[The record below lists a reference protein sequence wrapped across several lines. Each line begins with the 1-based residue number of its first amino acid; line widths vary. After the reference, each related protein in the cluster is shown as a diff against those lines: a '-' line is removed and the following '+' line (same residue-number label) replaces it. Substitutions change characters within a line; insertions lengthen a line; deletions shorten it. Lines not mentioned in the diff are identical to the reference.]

1 MKALPASDEDGVG
14 RMRRLGRCAIAR
26 GALRGARLQDRRRGV
41 PLDVQSQLDNGQ
53 AKYVYPI
60 GVHSGEYL
68 GTLLNRTSA
77 SGCGYH
83 FDVLEQPPATRL
95 GKRPH
100 AGSPVAPLPEAPEL
114 AGDGER
120 SLRGCLAAGDE
131 IAAALAAAKELLTPQ
146 EAVTSRAALERMLA
160 CAPFEPPGDVT
171 RTIALVYEK
180 C

>member
-1 MKALPASDEDGVG
+1 MSCCCSAARRSTCNNEEKSLDAASLRSASCRLLLATVKALPASDEDGVG

-100 AGSPVAPLPEAPEL
+100 AGSPVAPPPERRRP
-114 AGDGER
+114 
-120 SLRGCLAAGDE
+120 
-131 IAAALAAAKELLTPQ
+131 
-146 EAVTSRAALERMLA
+146 
-160 CAPFEPPGDVT
+160 
-171 RTIALVYEK
+171 
-180 C
+180 